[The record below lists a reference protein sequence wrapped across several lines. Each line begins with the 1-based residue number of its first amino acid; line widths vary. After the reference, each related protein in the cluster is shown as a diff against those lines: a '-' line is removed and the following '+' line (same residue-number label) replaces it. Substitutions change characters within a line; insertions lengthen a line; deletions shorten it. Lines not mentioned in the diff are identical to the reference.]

1 MAPGACT
8 TSRSFWSRSREETLV
23 AYHWS
28 IHQLTEYFDAVISES
43 DQDAAARVAV
53 ERALEALGAEVGAV
67 LRNGAVRT
75 CIGLGRAAP
84 PMAALDLAVAG
95 SATIDVPGLGALHA
109 TAAALDVNGSG
120 YLVIGRID
128 DEFSGEERQLVQGMA
143 SVLGLALRSL
153 GVLLDERNLRTERE
167 REAVERLSLLD
178 TLGQRQRL
186 LESLLAIQRLISH
199 RAPLQSVLD
208 AVTGGAGQL
217 LNNAPV
223 ALVLS
228 DPVAGRHRI
237 ASASG
242 ATDSGS
248 EHEFLVLDTAMQ
260 SVALDDVVEQL
271 GGGPGNTLLAAPVH
285 IEGNTTGALVTVAR
299 TDARDVRDRRE
310 LLAAFAEQASLALTD
325 AHTVE
330 AMRDA
335 FHDSL
340 TGLPNRALF
349 LDALAHACERAGR
362 QHSGVT
368 VMFLD
373 LDRFKDVNDSFGHAA
388 GDEFLACVA
397 KRIRGCLRGEDTAA
411 RLGGDEFSILLERT
425 DGSDAGLLVAARI
438 GQAMLEP
445 ISLAGREVFA
455 SVSIGIAS
463 SSDMSMTPDTL
474 LGNADVA
481 MYTAKRSGSRRA
493 LVYEASMHTDTV
505 LDLELRHDL
514 THAASRG
521 QLHLLYQPLIDL
533 ATGRPVAVE
542 ALARWDHPRVG
553 LVPPDVFIPMAER
566 NGNIVDI
573 GNWVLATSCEQT
585 AAWRARGLPE
595 LTVSVNVSARQL
607 DEAAFADVVARTLA
621 GCGLAASA
629 LTLEITESALMRDP
643 ERTLE
648 ILAPLQALGVRL
660 AIDDFGTGYSSLAWL
675 QHFHADQLKI
685 DKAFIDTMETSV
697 EAAAIVRTVVE
708 LARTLHLETVAE
720 GIETPAQSH
729 LLAHLACDLGQGY
742 LFARPLASDT
752 VEAFFAAATPGCT
765 SARAAVPAPPAA
777 RNLHSVSRSIAS

>member
-1 MAPGACT
+1 
-8 TSRSFWSRSREETLV
+8 V

-43 DQDAAARVAV
+43 DPDAAARVAV
-53 ERALEALGAEVGAV
+53 ERALEALGAELGAV
-67 LRNGAVRT
+67 LRDGAVHT

-84 PMAALDLAVAG
+84 PLAALALAVAG
-95 SATIDVPGLGALHA
+95 SPVVEVPRLGPLHA
-109 TAAALDVNGSG
+109 TAAALDANGSG
-120 YLVIGRID
+120 HLVICRID
-128 DEFSGEERQLVQGMA
+128 DEFGGEERQLVQGMA

-153 GVLLDERNLRTERE
+153 RVLQTERTLRGERE
-167 REAVERLSLLD
+167 REAAERLSLLD

-186 LESLLAIQRLISH
+186 LESLLGIQRLISH
-199 RAPLQSVLD
+199 RAPLEKVLD
-208 AVTGGAGQL
+208 AATREASRL
-217 LNNAPV
+217 LNNAYV

-228 DPVAGRHRI
+228 DPIAGRHRI
-237 ASASG
+237 ASVS
-242 ATDSGS
+242 T
-248 EHEFLVLDTAMQ
+248 DTAPEQESFVLATAME
-260 SVALDDVVEQL
+260 SVARDDVVDRL

-299 TDARDVRDRRE
+299 TDARDVRGRRE

-325 AHTVE
+325 AQTVE

-349 LDALAHACERAGR
+349 LDALQNACERAAR
-362 QHSGVT
+362 QRSGVT

-373 LDRFKDVNDSFGHAA
+373 VDRFKDVNDSFGHAA
-388 GDEFLACVA
+388 GDQFLACVA
-397 KRIRGCLRGEDTAA
+397 DRIRTCLREDDTAA

-425 DGSDAGLLVAARI
+425 DSADTGLAVAARI
-438 GQAMLEP
+438 IEALLEP
-445 ISLAGREVFA
+445 ITLADRELFA

-463 SSDMSMTPDTL
+463 SADMPMTPDAL

-514 THAASRG
+514 THAAGRG
-521 QLHLLYQPLIDL
+521 QLYLLYQPLIDL
-533 ATGRPVAVE
+533 GTGRPVAVE
-542 ALARWDHPRVG
+542 ALARWNHPRVG

-566 NGNIVDI
+566 TGNIVDI
-573 GNWVLATSCEQT
+573 GNWVLHTSCAQT
-585 AAWRARGLPE
+585 AAWRARGMPD

-607 DEAAFADVVARTLA
+607 DESAFADVVARILA
-621 GCGLAASA
+621 RTGLAAAA
-629 LTLEITESALMRDP
+629 LTLEITESTLMRDP

-648 ILAPLQALGVRL
+648 RLAPLQQLGVRL

-675 QHFHADQLKI
+675 QHFRADQLKI
-685 DKAFIDTMETSV
+685 DKAFIDTIETSV

-720 GIETPAQSH
+720 GIETTAQSH
-729 LLAHLACDLGQGY
+729 LLAQLACDLGQGY
-742 LFARPLASDT
+742 LFAKPLPADA
-752 VEAFFAAATPGCT
+752 VEAFFAT
-765 SARAAVPAPPAA
+765 ARTRSPAVPRVPGL
-777 RNLHSVSRSIAS
+777 RSVSRSIAS